1 MVMSMSGTPCVNS
14 TRFCHALTSVS
25 LERSTLLMSSCM
37 ASHSAQC
44 CMRRLVVSSEEGV
57 APTTTM
63 RHSGNSRKADTSARP
78 TPWPQSAMAT
88 IFLQSPRARARDAR
102 EVSPSL
108 LSLLEGAGLRLA
120 EALADALERR
130 VSGRV
135 AGAVV
140 GGEPRAEDAGGR
152 RERASPGEGGDDA
165 EHRAARCVVL
175 SEAPEAR
182 VARCIREYFEYF
194 KSNDAESR
202 SSHNSPPRAASHG

>member
-14 TRFCHALTSVS
+14 TRFCQALTSVS

-108 LSLLEGAGLRLA
+108 LSLLEGAGCALRKPSPTRSNVAYRGASRALSS
-120 EALADALERR
+120 EANPARRMRVDDASVRRPVREAMTRSIARR
-130 VSGRV
+130 VVSFSRKRRKRV
-135 AGAVV
+135 WL
-140 GGEPRAEDAGGR
+140 D
-152 RERASPGEGGDDA
+152 
-165 EHRAARCVVL
+165 C
-175 SEAPEAR
+175 SEN
-182 VARCIREYFEYF
+182 F
-194 KSNDAESR
+194 
-202 SSHNSPPRAASHG
+202 